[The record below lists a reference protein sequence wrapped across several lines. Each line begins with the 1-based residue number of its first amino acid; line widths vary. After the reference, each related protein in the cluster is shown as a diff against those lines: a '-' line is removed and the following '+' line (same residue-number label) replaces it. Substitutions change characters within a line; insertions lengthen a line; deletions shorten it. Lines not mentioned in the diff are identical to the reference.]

1 MTLLGGLLALAA
13 MTGGLP
19 EDCLL
24 GTPGFPVTARSL
36 AMGRAE
42 FMDPSPM
49 GALANPSAAVSAG
62 VGLSLCAS
70 AGMDLEMEKRTRT
83 VYDSFGSSIG
93 EAEHSFDRSAD
104 LFPGGV
110 AASLA
115 GFDGMP
121 RGLGLAAGWRA
132 QNGFGYDWDREVRS
146 EYYALLGSEAL
157 SISGTAGELCA
168 SASFSPLDALSL
180 GLGAGWLSCTR
191 EETWRQIWV
200 DESIPDVLETQE
212 SDLEVVTV
220 RAAFTARPSRRV
232 TASAGVEA
240 PLSAGWSGDADGPLD
255 LPPLARAGFLWIPG
269 NSLRSV
275 FTAEFSYRAM
285 SGARFDG
292 ADMGLRDS
300 WSASAGVENSLPGGG
315 PECRFGFR
323 YDRSPIARCLDCVS
337 VTAGLGFD
345 LSGWTLDA
353 GGLFSPRTWEQVD
366 VGSLPSFSEGD
377 SLSVEETETVL
388 LLSLSR
394 RISL

>member
-24 GTPGFPVTARSL
+24 GTPGSPVTARSL
-36 AMGRAE
+36 AMGRSE
-42 FMDPSPM
+42 FMDPSPL
-49 GALANPSAAVSAG
+49 GALANPSAAASAG
-62 VGLSLCAS
+62 AGLALCAS
-70 AGMDLEMEKRTRT
+70 AGLDMGVEKRTRT

-93 EAEHSFDRSAD
+93 EAEHSFNRRSD
-104 LFPGGV
+104 LLPGGV
-110 AASLA
+110 AASLS
-115 GFDGMP
+115 GIDGMP
-121 RGLGLAAGWRA
+121 RGLGLAAGWRV
-132 QNGFGYDWDREVRS
+132 QTGFGYEWDREVRN

-157 SISGTAGELCA
+157 SVSGSAGELCA
-168 SASFSPLDALSL
+168 SASFSPFDALSL

-191 EETWRQIWV
+191 EESWRQTWV
-200 DESIPDVLETQE
+200 DESVPDVLETQE
-212 SDLEVVTV
+212 SDLEIVTL

-232 TASAGVEA
+232 AASAGIEA
-240 PLSAGWSGDADGPLD
+240 ALSAGWSGDSDGPLD
-255 LPPLARAGFLWIPG
+255 LPPLARAGIVWMPG
-269 NSLRSV
+269 NALRSV
-275 FTAEFSYRAM
+275 FTAELSYRAM

-292 ADMGLRDS
+292 ADMGLGDS

-323 YDRSPIARCLDCVS
+323 YDRSPIARGLDCVS

-345 LSGWTLDA
+345 LSGWALDA
-353 GGLFSPRTWEQVD
+353 GGLFSPRTWEQVE
-366 VGSLPSFSEGD
+366 VGSLPSFTEGD
-377 SLSVEETETVL
+377 SLSVEETGTVL

>member
-1 MTLLGGLLALAA
+1 MLGGLLALAA
-13 MTGGLP
+13 ITGGLP

-36 AMGRAE
+36 AMGRSE

-49 GALANPSAAVSAG
+49 GALANPSTA
-62 VGLSLCAS
+62 AS
-70 AGMDLEMEKRTRT
+70 AGAGLTLSASGGLDLGVEKRTRT

-93 EAEHSFDRSAD
+93 EAEHSFDRTTGF
-104 LFPGGV
+104 LPGGM
-110 AASLA
+110 AAALSGL
-115 GFDGMP
+115 DGMP
-121 RGLGLAAGWRA
+121 RGLGLAAGWRVQA
-132 QNGFGYDWDREVRS
+132 SFGYDWDREVRS

-168 SASFSPLDALSL
+168 SASFSPLDAVSL
-180 GLGAGWLSCTR
+180 GLGAGWLSCKR
-191 EETWRQIWV
+191 EESWRQVWV
-200 DESIPDVLETQE
+200 DESVPDVLETQE

-220 RAAFTARPSRRV
+220 RAAVTARPSRRV
-232 TASAGVEA
+232 AASAGFEA

-269 NSLRSV
+269 NALRST

-323 YDRSPIARCLDCVS
+323 YDRSPIARGLDCVS

-345 LSGWTLDA
+345 LDGWAVDA

-366 VGSLPSFSEGD
+366 VGSLPSFSDDD
-377 SLSVEETETVL
+377 SLAVEETETIL